1 MEMVY
6 GPRSS
11 RIKQEGDTF
20 LHKRLQQ
27 QGLRMSDDK
36 ERWDWSE
43 RRGMIMTPRRTP
55 DAYRSKAE
63 RARDYQRAG
72 PIAEPRAL
80 YPIPRDR
87 LVTDVFAEWQDGG
100 SDPMIPSS
108 SLGSRIADA
117 AAGVSTGWL
126 GEGMTLPPPAHIVA
140 RREVYSRE
148 DASRQQSEE
157 HGELTEPIAEIL
169 LEADALRS
177 RGGDEGVGPRPTR
190 PGRSVFAPE
199 ALAQA
204 KAEFAAQEEQ
214 RKQGLAAKK
223 EEAARQAVER
233 EEQRAAAAAKRAAKA
248 AQAAKKDA
256 RSKLKAEQ
264 AQREAD
270 ELRED
275 EAARKREMDAFR
287 AGGAAAYEEA
297 KAANEAARR
306 AKAEA
311 AAAAT
316 SSKPTVAS
324 TPLEAEQVEQPSAAP
339 DATSAA
345 PAASP
350 EAEVDISSSPLVQAA
365 PEPTPLSQVAMDEEE
380 LRAKLRPVFDKFDED
395 GSGSVSSSEME
406 NMLTSLGMS
415 VTGIELGRLM
425 AQADPNGDG
434 IDFDEFVIALRKQMK
449 GTEDGGLLSNVV
461 MNAAGAFGWL
471 NPTGWFK

>member
-148 DASRQQSEE
+148 DASVKAPFSRQKSRK
-157 HGELTEPIAEIL
+157 IAT
-169 LEADALRS
+169 
-177 RGGDEGVGPRPTR
+177 VTK
-190 PGRSVFAPE
+190 AP
-199 ALAQA
+199 
-204 KAEFAAQEEQ
+204 
-214 RKQGLAAKK
+214 AKK
-223 EEAARQAVER
+223 SPAARNVVTHLLIPYR
-233 EEQRAAAAAKRAAKA
+233 RRRCAAGRNPTPHGRTCGAAPT
-248 AQAAKKDA
+248 
-256 RSKLKAEQ
+256 L
-264 AQREAD
+264 
-270 ELRED
+270 
-275 EAARKREMDAFR
+275 R
-287 AGGAAAYEEA
+287 AG
-297 KAANEAARR
+297 
-306 AKAEA
+306 
-311 AAAAT
+311 
-316 SSKPTVAS
+316 
-324 TPLEAEQVEQPSAAP
+324 
-339 DATSAA
+339 
-345 PAASP
+345 
-350 EAEVDISSSPLVQAA
+350 
-365 PEPTPLSQVAMDEEE
+365 
-380 LRAKLRPVFDKFDED
+380 
-395 GSGSVSSSEME
+395 
-406 NMLTSLGMS
+406 
-415 VTGIELGRLM
+415 
-425 AQADPNGDG
+425 PNS
-434 IDFDEFVIALRKQMK
+434 MCN
-449 GTEDGGLLSNVV
+449 GL
-461 MNAAGAFGWL
+461 W
-471 NPTGWFK
+471 WCDCE